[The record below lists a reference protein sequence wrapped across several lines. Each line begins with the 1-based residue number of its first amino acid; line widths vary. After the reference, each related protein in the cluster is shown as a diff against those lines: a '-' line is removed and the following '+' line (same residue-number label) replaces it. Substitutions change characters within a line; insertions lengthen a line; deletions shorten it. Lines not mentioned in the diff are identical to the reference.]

1 MAKNGVE
8 YHFLKKEKKRKK
20 KATNQDSVPL
30 PGVKVYPS
38 CVTWLAVTVDWA
50 GFFRIMPCHVIFWL
64 SFMRVLLTLFPFS
77 IFVNVYVYSLI
88 CIHSCKTFCC
98 FARTYFFHLR

>member
-20 KATNQDSVPL
+20 KATNQDSVPP

-64 SFMRVLLTLFPFS
+64 SFMRVLLTYSFPP
-77 IFVNVYVYSLI
+77 
-88 CIHSCKTFCC
+88 
-98 FARTYFFHLR
+98 FHLCECLCLLFDLYSFL